1 MNLKQYIRDIP
12 DFPKPGI
19 LFRDIT
25 PLLYHQESFRFCV
38 DAFAKKAK
46 IISPDV
52 IVGIESRGFI
62 MAGALAYNLGAAFVP
77 LRKPE
82 KLPYDTYSVS
92 YDLEYGSTDMHI
104 HIDALR
110 AHKKLLII
118 DDLLATGGTVLA
130 SLDLIRQ
137 FEGKEVVGAGF
148 VINLPLLGGVKKL
161 ESLNINT
168 KFLIR

>member
-62 MAGALAYNLGAAFVP
+62 FGSALAYEMKLPFGP
-77 LRKPE
+77 IRKAG
-82 KLPYDTYSVS
+82 KLPYFVREVK
-92 YDLEYGSTDMHI
+92 YDLEYGSDILQI
-104 HIDALR
+104 HSDVIQPSQRVVLV
-110 AHKKLLII
+110 
-118 DDLLATGGTVLA
+118 DDLVATGGTIRA
-130 SLDLIRQ
+130 SRELI
-137 FEGKEVVGAGF
+137 EKMGGNIVG
-148 VINLPLLGGVKKL
+148 
-161 ESLNINT
+161 INT
-168 KFLIR
+168 VIILKDLCIPEILDDEVLFSLVDF

>member
-62 MAGALAYNLGAAFVP
+62 FGSALAYEMKLPFVP
-77 LRKPE
+77 IRKE
-82 KLPYDTYSVS
+82 GKLPYSVREVK
-92 YDLEYGSTDMHI
+92 YDLEYGSDILQI
-104 HIDALR
+104 HSDVIQPSQRVVLV
-110 AHKKLLII
+110 
-118 DDLLATGGTVLA
+118 DDLVATGGTIRA
-130 SLDLIRQ
+130 SRELI
-137 FEGKEVVGAGF
+137 EKMGGNIVG
-148 VINLPLLGGVKKL
+148 
-161 ESLNINT
+161 INT
-168 KFLIR
+168 VIILKDLCIPEILDDEVLFSLVDF